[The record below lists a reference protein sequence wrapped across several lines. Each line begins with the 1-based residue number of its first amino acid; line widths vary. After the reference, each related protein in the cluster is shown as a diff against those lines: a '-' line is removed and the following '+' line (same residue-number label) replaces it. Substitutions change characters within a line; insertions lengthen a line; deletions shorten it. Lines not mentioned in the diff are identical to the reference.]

1 MGEVRPKIGKGMLKN
16 KEMKEIIV
24 RAVIRGIYK
33 NEKGRF
39 LL

>member
-1 MGEVRPKIGKGMLKN
+1 MGEVRPKIGKSMLKN
-16 KEMKEIIV
+16 KEMKEKIV
-24 RAVIRGIYK
+24 RVVIRGVYK